1 MITADLR
8 PPPDFLI
15 IGAKRGGT
23 TSFYFDLL
31 DHPGVVA
38 LYPPAVPV
46 LKPIPTKGV
55 HYFDSNATRS
65 ARWYVSFMPTAATRR
80 RRERATGGS
89 VVVGDASPYYLHHP
103 AAASRAHALVPN
115 AKLIAL
121 LRNPIDRTYSHW
133 KERRRSNAEPLDFP
147 EALAAEPERLSGERQ
162 RLLADP
168 SYVSYPFE
176 QQSYASQSEYVDGLR
191 PWLRLFGREQL
202 LVVAS
207 EDYYRDP
214 NTVLA
219 STHAFLGLTPMA
231 TSDGRVLN
239 EAQGSDLDPETR
251 SALAARFAE
260 PNAELERLLG
270 QSFPWD

>member
-1 MITADLR
+1 MLTADLR

-38 LYPPAVPV
+38 LYPPPVPV

-65 ARWYVSFMPTAATRR
+65 ARWYVSFMPTSATRR
-80 RRERATGGS
+80 RRERSTGGP
-89 VVVGDASPYYLHHP
+89 VVAGDASPYYLHHP

-133 KERRRSNAEPLDFP
+133 KERRRSNAEPLDF
-147 EALAAEPERLSGERQ
+147 EAALDAEPERLKGERQ
-162 RLLADP
+162 RLLAET
-168 SYVSYPFE
+168 SYVSYPYE
-176 QQSYASQSEYVDGLR
+176 QQSYASQSVYVDGLR
-191 PWLRLFGREQL
+191 AWLEQFGRDRL

-207 EDYYRDP
+207 EDYYRYP
-214 NTVLA
+214 NTVLTKVH
-219 STHAFLGLTPMA
+219 SFLGLTPLA
-231 TSDGRVLN
+231 TSKGRVLN
-239 EAQGSDLDPETR
+239 EARGSDLDPETR